1 MKLKRKLKAER
12 IWLPDMDKHVA
23 KIQFNGYKIDEIDF
37 KSNNDYTDSDQ
48 PLGLEVDFDAD
59 ISVTSEDNTAGVS
72 LQCTVNKEYLS
83 TNKPFYLRIVILG
96 SFTYETNLDGK
107 ELENL
112 LTTNALAIIFPYLR
126 AAISTITV
134 NCGGIPPIVLPTF
147 NIAEFIK
154 NKGKPIIESIENT
167 NK

>member
-1 MKLKRKLKAER
+1 
-12 IWLPDMDKHVA
+12 MDKHVA
-23 KIQFNGYKIDEIDF
+23 KIQFIGYKIEKINF
-37 KSNNDYTDSDQ
+37 KSNNEYLDSDQ

-59 ISVTSEDNTAGVS
+59 ISVISEENAAGVS
-72 LQCTVNKEYLS
+72 LECIVNKEYLTS
-83 TNKPFYLRIVILG
+83 NKPFYLRIVILG
-96 SFTYETNLDGK
+96 SFTYETNMDGK

-112 LTTNALAIIFPYLR
+112 LTINALAIIFPYLR

-154 NKGKPIIESIENT
+154 NKGKTIVESNE
-167 NK
+167 